1 MTERGKVFTVE
12 CIGARKGDMV
22 ILALYY
28 GDRLLEVQY
37 ALYDEETITFT
48 TEKVYEDAKVMVWD
62 GEGSLKPLHKA
73 EKVYVY

>member
-1 MTERGKVFTVE
+1 
-12 CIGARKGDMV
+12 MV

-28 GDRLLEVQY
+28 GDRLLEVQC
-37 ALYDEETITFT
+37 APYDGETVTFT

-62 GEGSLKPLHKA
+62 GKVPLKPLHKA